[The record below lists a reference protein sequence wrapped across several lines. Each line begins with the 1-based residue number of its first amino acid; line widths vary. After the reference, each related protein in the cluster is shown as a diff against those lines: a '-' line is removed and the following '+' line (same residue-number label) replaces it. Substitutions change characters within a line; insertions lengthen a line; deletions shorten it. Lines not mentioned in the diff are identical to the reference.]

1 MKLPRWTEENI
12 PDQTGRVAI
21 VTGSNTGLG
30 FCTAHRLAE
39 KGASVVLACRS
50 AEKSEVARKKI
61 LEMVPNANIELIPLD
76 LTLQQSVKEFVAA
89 YQDTHDRLD
98 LLINNAGVM
107 MCPFARTED
116 GYELQIATNHFGHF
130 TLTALLLPLLMKTEN
145 SRIVS
150 VSSMAARMGSI
161 HFDDLNYIEREYNKM
176 EAYSQTKLA
185 NLLFARELN
194 RRLEAAG
201 SKTISLAAHPGW
213 TQTDLQR
220 HSILFK
226 ILNPFFAMPSPR
238 GSLPTLRAATDR
250 NAKGGKFYGP
260 HGFNEMKGYPVLVN
274 PEKGKNSEAINWD
287 DSKRLFDMS
296 EDITGVKFEFNKVAE
311 KA

>member
-21 VTGSNTGLG
+21 VTGSNTGIG
-30 FCTAHRLAE
+30 FYTALYLAE
-39 KGASVVLACRS
+39 KGASVVMACRT
-50 AEKSEVARKKI
+50 AEKASKARDRI
-61 LEMVPNANIELIPLD
+61 LAKVPDANIELIPLD
-76 LTLQQSVKEFVAA
+76 LSSQQSVKEFATA
-89 YQDTHDRLD
+89 YEDSHDKLD

-107 MCPFARTED
+107 MCPFERTGD
-116 GYELQIATNHFGHF
+116 GYELQLGTNHFGHF

-145 SRIVS
+145 SRIVT

-161 HFDDLNYIEREYNKM
+161 NFRDLNYTERKYDKM

-194 RRLEAAG
+194 KRLKDAG
-201 SKTISLAAHPGW
+201 SSTVSLAAHPGW
-213 TQTDLQR
+213 TATDLQR
-220 HSILFK
+220 HVGIFRF
-226 ILNPFFAMPSPR
+226 LNFFIAMPTPK
-238 GSLPTLRAATDR
+238 GSLPTLRAAVDR

-274 PEKGKNSEAINWD
+274 PEKGKNAEAVNWD
-287 DSKRLFDMS
+287 DSKKLFDMT
-296 EDITGVKFEFNKVAE
+296 EDITGIKFEFGVAE